1 LYVPHLFQFLDLP
14 DVIALR
20 APAPLM
26 VQYNEEDE
34 LFTTEGQHE
43 ADRKIAEIYSK
54 MEYPQN
60 YVGKFYPGAHKFDV
74 TMQDEAFHWLEKCLL

>member
-1 LYVPHLFQFLDLP
+1 
-14 DVIALR
+14 
-20 APAPLM
+20 M

-34 LFTTEGQHE
+34 LFTAGGQHE

-54 MEYPQN
+54 MEYRQN

-74 TMQDEAFHWLEKCLL
+74 TMQEEAFQWLEKCLLQDSVHSRNSAP